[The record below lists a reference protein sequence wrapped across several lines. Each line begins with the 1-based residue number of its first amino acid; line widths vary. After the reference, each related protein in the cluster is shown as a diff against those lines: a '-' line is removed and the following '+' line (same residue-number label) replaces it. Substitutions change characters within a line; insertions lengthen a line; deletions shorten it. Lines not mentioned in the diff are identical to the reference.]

1 MLLILKKRLPDLPV
15 HHAQTAAG
23 VNRNAVGFN
32 RDAARH
38 VATKTSHCSI
48 ATRRG
53 LSATRHATSLP
64 RPRKHPLS
72 IRIPIPILKRKH
84 TGVDTRPI
92 SPLRPLPIPL
102 PHNSRTLH
110 TPYSVCWE

>member
-38 VATKTSHCSI
+38 VAT
-48 ATRRG
+48 
-53 LSATRHATSLP
+53 
-64 RPRKHPLS
+64 RPLRQNRANSMPFSKVYVKN
-72 IRIPIPILKRKH
+72 IPIVAL
-84 TGVDTRPI
+84 TRELGGCRGGYGRNGNLAKVVYAGQLSSVL
-92 SPLRPLPIPL
+92 SP
-102 PHNSRTLH
+102 S
-110 TPYSVCWE
+110 

>member
-38 VATKTSHCSI
+38 VATKTSKTP
-48 ATRRG
+48 A
-53 LSATRHATSLP
+53 
-64 RPRKHPLS
+64 
-72 IRIPIPILKRKH
+72 
-84 TGVDTRPI
+84 
-92 SPLRPLPIPL
+92 
-102 PHNSRTLH
+102 LH
-110 TPYSVCWE
+110 SHSYPNPKT